1 MSSAP
6 LPRTDDKSFFP
17 RYLPCPVVRKQAL
30 EAHPELRR
38 ALESLAGTLPDRA
51 MQRLNFEVDEKG
63 RSPADVAREFLEKK
77 GLP

>member
-1 MSSAP
+1 MSSSWQTGFSISP
-6 LPRTDDKSFFP
+6 QQNRPSHPSF
-17 RYLPCPVVRKQAL
+17 
-30 EAHPELRR
+30 HP

-77 GLP
+77 GLL